1 MFEKFRQDLK
11 AAQEAKKNEIANEK
25 LIQKEKFE
33 REKQYFDERLK
44 EKTLLEIKVQYGGGH
59 PECAE
64 TSKGK
69 LTINKLGLYFG
80 GLTHVNFKIPIELIL
95 KAEYKTEDQLRTDAA
110 LARYELFGIFSAGMS
125 SKRSF
130 LLLTYNESGMENKII
145 FESQEAPG
153 IVSAIMEARQ
163 AYVKAHPAPNSSTGI
178 DIPEQIKKLSELKE
192 QGILSQE
199 EFDTKKTELLSR
211 I

>member
-1 MFEKFRQDLK
+1 MSIFSKVKEAWKEN
-11 AAQEAKKNEIANEK
+11 AQEQKQEQDDKAKKYGKFIGETVNEK
-25 LIQKEKFE
+25 SI
-33 REKQYFDERLK
+33 
-44 EKTLLEIKVQYGGGH
+44 IKVKGKYYGGYPGM
-59 PECAE
+59 PKAID
-64 TSKGK
+64 GK
-69 LTINKLGLYFG
+69 VIINKLGFYFSA
-80 GLTHVNFKIPIELIL
+80 NMNEFFNIPIGDIT

-110 LARYELFGIFSAGMS
+110 LARYELFGIFSAGIS

-130 LLLTYNESGMENKII
+130 LLLTYNESGMENKIV
-145 FESQEAPG
+145 FESREAPG
-153 IVSAIMEARQ
+153 MVSAIMESRQ
-163 AYVKAHPAPNSSTGI
+163 TYVKAIPVPNNSTGI